1 MGKRLE
7 CINSFFWVPHRVR
20 DDIKK
25 KDVVILHG
33 MFSLKNKKQNRVV
46 FALALFLFS
55 SGIFFLLPGTVHANA
70 WGAVKEVVGGA
81 IGGVLDS
88 TVGLA
93 LRGLLYAVFVI
104 LGWFTS
110 VAVTLFEWCIKP
122 EYISGNGGLL
132 NKQSVYANWKFIRD
146 FFNLF
151 FILTLL
157 YTAFTIVFQVAKNY
171 KQTLLSIILAAMFV
185 NFSFP
190 ITRVIID
197 VTNVP
202 MYYFV
207 NQMMAKEEGK
217 SAFGNF
223 LGASKIQDAL
233 IPGYSVATGS
243 TTQLLMAIVML
254 FMFMIALLVFSV
266 LMVVRL
272 VAIVM
277 LLIFSSVGFAASVIP
292 GMQEYGDKWWKALWQ
307 YSLFGPTSMLMML
320 IATRFFEEI
329 GKDGTR
335 GQFMQVAI
343 SNATPAESG
352 MIASVAMFS
361 IPIIMMWFAI
371 GMGLSSSIVGA
382 GAVVGLGYAAIKG
395 AGRMTYKNAPMRG
408 LYGGL
413 KKGAYEGKIFG
424 RSYASDTGLR
434 SLLKGKTW
442 KQASE
447 NTEAKFKGAVYG
459 GNQGKQTELDK
470 LHSKRV
476 NEAVKDNKENQV
488 NASMLRQSLTSNDVV
503 TRQAAA
509 ISLAESGEIR
519 TSDDLMKAIQ
529 ALRSGGSADAPEF
542 NEYASDMV
550 TRAIDK
556 ARDGATA
563 GVSPELYHSIAQGKE
578 STLEVLDSKLKKDG
592 NLHIKVNYK
601 IDETEKVM
609 IEENNKLPMGDRK
622 SKEDISKMARQQV
635 YKDIVRPLSVDD
647 LIKQKT
653 LHTSPDF
660 EEYFSEELK
669 GNKRYVQ
676 AILEKAHEKGKPE
689 VQAVWSRIHARAV
702 KEEIKSADKEEED
715 DEEAKKRAAA
725 KYASDKIKAKRR
737 ETEARRRG

>member
-1 MGKRLE
+1 M
-7 CINSFFWVPHRVR
+7 
-20 DDIKK
+20 
-25 KDVVILHG
+25 HG

-55 SGIFFLLPGTVHANA
+55 SGIFFLLPGTVHADA

-93 LRGLLYAVFVI
+93 LRGLLYAVFVL

-110 VAVTLFEWCIKP
+110 VAVTLFEWCINP
-122 EYISGNGGLL
+122 DYISGNGGLL

-233 IPGYSVATGS
+233 IPESYSVATGS

-408 LYGGL
+408 
-413 KKGAYEGKIFG
+413 
-424 RSYASDTGLR
+424 
-434 SLLKGKTW
+434 
-442 KQASE
+442 
-447 NTEAKFKGAVYG
+447 
-459 GNQGKQTELDK
+459 
-470 LHSKRV
+470 
-476 NEAVKDNKENQV
+476 
-488 NASMLRQSLTSNDVV
+488 
-503 TRQAAA
+503 
-509 ISLAESGEIR
+509 
-519 TSDDLMKAIQ
+519 
-529 ALRSGGSADAPEF
+529 
-542 NEYASDMV
+542 
-550 TRAIDK
+550 
-556 ARDGATA
+556 
-563 GVSPELYHSIAQGKE
+563 
-578 STLEVLDSKLKKDG
+578 
-592 NLHIKVNYK
+592 
-601 IDETEKVM
+601 
-609 IEENNKLPMGDRK
+609 
-622 SKEDISKMARQQV
+622 
-635 YKDIVRPLSVDD
+635 
-647 LIKQKT
+647 
-653 LHTSPDF
+653 
-660 EEYFSEELK
+660 
-669 GNKRYVQ
+669 
-676 AILEKAHEKGKPE
+676 
-689 VQAVWSRIHARAV
+689 
-702 KEEIKSADKEEED
+702 
-715 DEEAKKRAAA
+715 
-725 KYASDKIKAKRR
+725 
-737 ETEARRRG
+737 

>member
-1 MGKRLE
+1 M
-7 CINSFFWVPHRVR
+7 
-20 DDIKK
+20 
-25 KDVVILHG
+25 HG

-55 SGIFFLLPGTVHANA
+55 SGIFFLLPGTVHADA

-93 LRGLLYAVFVI
+93 LRGLLYAVFVL

-110 VAVTLFEWCIKP
+110 VAVTLFEWCINP
-122 EYISGNGGLL
+122 DYISGNGGLL

-233 IPGYSVATGS
+233 IPESYSVATGS

-395 AGRMTYKNAPMRG
+395 AGKFVAYKNPVTRG
-408 LYGGL
+408 FGL
-413 KKGAYEGKIFG
+413 GAKERFQGTKVG
-424 RSYASDTGLR
+424 RW
-434 SLLKGKTW
+434 LK
-442 KQASE
+442 SPSS
-447 NTEAKFKGAVYG
+447 TEAAIKGWTKKTSLNPVPG
-459 GNQGKQTELDK
+459 WRDSGKGRAGARTELQKLKDK
-470 LHSKRV
+470 QINEQISK
-476 NEAVKDNKENQV
+476 DKENKLSRTDALNRLKSQDEV
-488 NASMLRQSLTSNDVV
+488 MRVSAAASLASMDNGIQSM
-503 TRQAAA
+503 
-509 ISLAESGEIR
+509 
-519 TSDDLMKAIQ
+519 DDLAAVLK
-529 ALRSGGSADAPEF
+529 
-542 NEYASDMV
+542 
-550 TRAIDK
+550 AIDK
-556 ARDGATA
+556 PVTDPATGVTTQAYQERAVEIISKADKKIIADTAASGSTPARSGLENLQSVVASLGSNQKAVTDLISKLDDSAFDGTGAQYLA
-563 GVSPELYHSIAQGKE
+563 VESVVRSVSPALVGALDDKVRKEGRAKILVDAQVSSGA
-578 STLEVLDSKLKKDG
+578 SVSAAVQGVLGSMKT
-592 NLHIKVNYK
+592 V
-601 IDETEKVM
+601 
-609 IEENNKLPMGDRK
+609 
-622 SKEDISKMARQQV
+622 
-635 YKDIVRPLSVDD
+635 KDIVASR
-647 LIKQKT
+647 T
-653 LHTSPDF
+653 LFQDPTYQADAVSYVTTQPPI
-660 EEYFSEELK
+660 
-669 GNKRYVQ
+669 RYQ
-676 AILEKAHEKGKPE
+676 
-689 VQAVWSRIHARAV
+689 
-702 KEEIKSADKEEED
+702 EIKKV
-715 DEEAKKRAAA
+715 AAQESPSVFA
-725 KYASDKIKAKRR
+725 LI
-737 ETEARRRG
+737 